1 MPTSI
6 TLFVT
11 TFGNIMT
18 EKTTPSNPNNAQNQ
32 RSFLVRVS
40 ATNSGQTHWRITVQD
55 LQTHQ
60 QHHLPDLGDLTQ
72 FLQKKTA
79 THRCDHAGVP
89 NSL

>member
-1 MPTSI
+1 MPTLT

-18 EKTTPSNPNNAQNQ
+18 EKTTPNNPNQ

-40 ATNSGQTHWRITVQD
+40 ATNSAQTHWRVTVQD

-60 QHHLPDLGDLTQ
+60 QHHLPHLNDLTQ
-72 FLQKKTA
+72 FLQKKT
-79 THRCDHAGVP
+79 TRPPQKHVMLD
-89 NSL
+89 